1 MKLDMTRVRSPNK
14 KSWLNPHKCLICGN
28 VLDMVTHAHAEKHGY
43 LTREALLRS
52 GMVEPVREKWSEQE
66 R

>member
-1 MKLDMTRVRSPNK
+1 MKLDIARVRSPNK

-28 VLDMVTHAHAEKHGY
+28 MLDMVTHAHAEKHGY

-66 R
+66 I